1 MNVRETYQKLKQ
13 EGLIDKYHFFCIY
26 PPYSHEEIGI
36 RKEVAEKVR
45 QLLFLYVCM
54 LFCGGGV
61 GEAEHRGVALG
72 FGFEAQGVGA

>member
-36 RKEVAEKVR
+36 RKEVAEH
-45 QLLFLYVCM
+45 FGNFFSYVCM
-54 LFCGGGV
+54 LFCGGDV
-61 GEAEHRGVALG
+61 VDTKHRGVAFG